1 MAVEQGS
8 RSGSDYRAL
17 TGFVVG
23 RQHVEPGIKGS
34 DEDRSAE
41 RSNVRQFDMLDDHR
55 LVSCSFCDKSWCVNL
70 KKAAS
75 SWDSSILAELVNS
88 WAVASDRTSEEAISG
103 GRGALVAR
111 CSIWT
116 KSAIVCASNGCSR
129 WSVSSSPGVKA
140 TAVWSITGRPRMVP
154 VVVAATQ

>member
-1 MAVEQGS
+1 MPVEQGS

-23 RQHVEPGIKGS
+23 RQHGEPGIKGS

-88 WAVASDRTSEEAISG
+88 WAVVGTPGIVWRLTSRVIAIPLIAALSYEAL
-103 GRGALVAR
+103 RLGA
-111 CSIWT
+111 
-116 KSAIVCASNGCSR
+116 
-129 WSVSSSPGVKA
+129 
-140 TAVWSITGRPRMVP
+140 
-154 VVVAATQ
+154 